1 MSEVTVVV
9 LFAAKPGRGDE
20 AEAAVREVAGPTHA
34 EAGCILYAAHRVTGD
49 PDRLVL
55 IERWADRAALDQ
67 HLAAPHLLAFREGSA
82 DIWAAPPEVIRVE
95 PVAAGQPAKGSLAG
109 AA

>member
-9 LFAAKPGRGDE
+9 LFAARPGRGDD
-20 AEAAVREVAGPTHA
+20 AEAALREVSGPTHA
-34 EAGCILYAAHRVTGD
+34 EEGCILFAAHRVAGD

-55 IERWADRAALDQ
+55 VERWADRDALDR
-67 HLAAPHLLAFREGSA
+67 HLASPHLLAFREGAA
-82 DIWAAPPEVIRVE
+82 DVWAAPPEILLVE
-95 PVAAGQPAKGSLAG
+95 PLRAGDPVKGALAG

>member
-20 AEAAVREVAGPTHA
+20 AEAAVREASGPTHA
-34 EAGCILYAAHRVTGD
+34 EEGCILYAAHRVAGD

-55 IERWADRAALDQ
+55 VERWVDREALDGHLSSP
-67 HLAAPHLLAFREGSA
+67 HLAAFRDASA
-82 DIWAAPPEVIRVE
+82 DLWASPPEVLMVE
-95 PVAAGQPAKGSLAG
+95 PIGAGDPAKGSLAG
-109 AA
+109 AS

>member
-20 AEAAVREVAGPTHA
+20 AEAAVRQVSGPTHA
-34 EAGCILYAAHRVTGD
+34 EEGCRLYAAHRVAAD

-55 IERWADRAALDQ
+55 VERWVDREALDA
-67 HLAAPHLLAFREGSA
+67 HLAAPHLAAFREASA
-82 DIWAAPPEVIRVE
+82 ELWARPPEVLIVE
-95 PVAAGQPAKGSLAG
+95 PIVAGDPAKGSLAG
-109 AA
+109 VS